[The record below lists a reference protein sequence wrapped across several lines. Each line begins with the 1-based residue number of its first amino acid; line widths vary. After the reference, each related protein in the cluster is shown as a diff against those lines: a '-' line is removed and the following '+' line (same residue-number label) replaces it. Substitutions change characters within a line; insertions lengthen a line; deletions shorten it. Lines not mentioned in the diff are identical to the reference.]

1 MDQMVSDSNCCVGRQ
16 PGIFDHRLG
25 EICFSLGHANRRT
38 NRIPAKQSTFRSDAG
53 TIPGCNCH
61 SFAYT
66 EGHTHSY
73 PQRYAFPKPS
83 PYASASPASTPSPIA
98 SLSFAFLGGSALVPV
113 TEKQRQPGGRD
124 RRVRVQG
131 GFPRLI
137 SLLTR
142 AGRLSLQLVL

>member
-25 EICFSLGHANRRT
+25 EICFSLGHANRRAHCV
-38 NRIPAKQSTFRSDAG
+38 PATQSTFKSDAG

-66 EGHTHSY
+66 EGNTHSY

-83 PYASASPASTPSPIA
+83 PYTSASPASTPSPIA
-98 SLSFAFLGGSALVPV
+98 SLSFAFLAAL
-113 TEKQRQPGGRD
+113 R
-124 RRVRVQG
+124 
-131 GFPRLI
+131 
-137 SLLTR
+137 SC
-142 AGRLSLQLVL
+142 LSLKSNGSQAFAIETYECKGDFED

>member
-16 PGIFDHRLG
+16 PRIFDHRPG
-25 EICFSLGHANRRT
+25 KICFSLGHANRRT
-38 NRIPAKQSTFRSDAG
+38 NRVPAKQSTFRSDAG

-83 PYASASPASTPSPIA
+83 PYTSASPASTPSPIA
-98 SLSFAFLGGSALVPV
+98 SLSFAFLAAL
-113 TEKQRQPGGRD
+113 R
-124 RRVRVQG
+124 
-131 GFPRLI
+131 
-137 SLLTR
+137 SC
-142 AGRLSLQLVL
+142 LSLKSNGNRAVAIDAYECKADFGD